1 MSELSHR
8 DEGCKLRMM
17 RNRPASWMIAA
28 LLMFQLVIGMQWQVA
43 HVLSAADAICDLRAA
58 SHGHSL

>member
-1 MSELSHR
+1 
-8 DEGCKLRMM
+8 M
-17 RNRPASWMIAA
+17 RNRLASWMIAA